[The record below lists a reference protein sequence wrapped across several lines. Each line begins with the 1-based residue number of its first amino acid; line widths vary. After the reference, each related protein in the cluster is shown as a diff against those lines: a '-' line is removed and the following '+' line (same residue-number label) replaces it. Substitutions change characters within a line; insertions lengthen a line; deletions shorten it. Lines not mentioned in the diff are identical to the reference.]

1 MEQIR
6 NFEKHITENGTIV
19 LKFFLHISKEEQRE
33 RLLRRLE
40 EKNTIGSS
48 QWRFERKRTRMITC
62 NYEEAIN
69 TSTDY
74 APWYVILPT
83 IKKCAVILW
92 VKSFGK
98 KCRNTL
104 IFKRLKWMR
113 KN

>member
-48 QWRFERKRTRMITC
+48 QWGI
-62 NYEEAIN
+62 
-69 TSTDY
+69 
-74 APWYVILPT
+74 
-83 IKKCAVILW
+83 
-92 VKSFGK
+92 
-98 KCRNTL
+98 
-104 IFKRLKWMR
+104 
-113 KN
+113 